1 MQSLQVRLG
10 VGLMISLI
18 VLFMLEWRVI
28 SPAIR
33 SLTTGYVAARLAR
46 DATSLM
52 GMVTFNRDGKLQI
65 GSAGLDPVYTRPLS
79 GRYFQLRTTD
89 GQLLRSASLGANTLD
104 LPMLEVGR
112 TWRRR
117 IRGPAGQDLVVLAN
131 GWQKQGRAV
140 TVAVAEDAAALEH
153 ALWQFEERYIAVSLA
168 ILVLL
173 MVVQSLIVRF
183 SFVPLKRVRHD
194 FGRLER
200 GEITQLRETVPTEV
214 RVLVREMNRL
224 LRVMDQRLRRSRNAL
239 GNLAHALKTPLT
251 LVMQIAE
258 RDDMRA
264 APEARAQLMQY
275 TQLLRHRLE
284 RELRRA
290 RLAGAASTSQ
300 RLSLAEAIP
309 QLVQVLQSIYQ
320 EKHLAIQCR
329 IPPHVAFVGDREDC
343 LELCGNLLDN
353 ACKWAQQ
360 RISITAQAS
369 TQLILTIEDDGPGCS
384 PQELAQLARRGV
396 RIDESASGHG
406 LGLAIAKDIVEQY
419 GGRLDVGHSEQL
431 GGFQVQVAL
440 PLGHAHTKED
450 AIHDDSRTDG

>member
-10 VGLMISLI
+10 VGLIISLI

-52 GMVTFNRDGKLQI
+52 SMVTFSREGKLQI
-65 GSAGLDPVYTRPLS
+65 VSAGLDPVYTRPLS

-89 GQLLRSASLGANTLD
+89 DQLLRSASLEAESLD
-104 LPMLEVGR
+104 LPMLAGGQ
-112 TWRRR
+112 TLRRH
-117 IRGPAGQDLVVLAN
+117 IRGPQGQELVVLAS

-140 TVAVAEDAAALEH
+140 TVAVAEDAAALERE
-153 ALWQFEERYIAVSLA
+153 LWQFEARYIMVSLA

-173 MVVQSLIVRF
+173 IVVQSLIVHF

-194 FGRLER
+194 FDRLER

-214 RVLVREMNRL
+214 RLLVREMNRL

-251 LVMQIAE
+251 LVMQVAE
-258 RDDMRA
+258 RDDIRA
-264 APEARAQLMQY
+264 ASEARAHLIKY
-275 TQLLRHRLE
+275 TQLLRHHLE

-300 RLSLAEAIP
+300 RLPLAEAIP
-309 QLVQVLQSIYQ
+309 QLVQVLRSIYQ
-320 EKHLAIQCR
+320 QKNLAIRCCV
-329 IPPHVAFVGDREDC
+329 PPHAVFVGDREDC

-360 RISITAQAS
+360 RISITAQES

-396 RIDESASGHG
+396 RIDESSSGHG

-419 GGRLDVGHSEQL
+419 GGRLDFGRSKQL
-431 GGFQVQVAL
+431 GGLQVRVAL
-440 PLGHAHTKED
+440 PLGYTHTE
-450 AIHDDSRTDG
+450 A